1 MITRNAHTDHRRE
14 PRWKRSRTILAMAAA
29 GAGLTLVMAAC
40 SSTTADSSSSSDKP
54 AESSS
59 AATSAVSGDSSA
71 AQPPA
76 QGITDSTIKIGV
88 LGPFSG
94 NASVY
99 SKATDLAMSIYKD
112 ANANGGINGRQIE
125 IVSADTKCDAATLQG
140 IIRKFV
146 EQDKVFMISGGSCSN
161 AIIAAKPL
169 IEQYGIPMVT
179 MNAASAKIS
188 DPPLAN
194 LFHVK
199 ATSEE
204 QADAIAAFVASNP
217 DAKTVAFAAT
227 SDEWGQTG
235 IAPVKSMLEKAAP
248 GVNIA
253 TDQQLDP
260 EGADPTPAIRK
271 MIDVKPDMAVVFA
284 YPQPMTTFL
293 KNARPQGLTV
303 PVVTGDGTRPDE
315 QANRLG
321 SRKSAE
327 NFFSVFGFTKPFDD
341 PSHDKYKTMFT
352 KDYPNLD
359 WDTVALEGAASAE
372 FNVAVLKAMGTTMTW
387 ENFIHTAEITSVDS
401 VSGTLQFAPFDVNN
415 KLTRR
420 PGIKPNFSVLDPH
433 DTGEKTIVV
442 TDWADWL
449 KVKG

>member
-1 MITRNAHTDHRRE
+1 MITRNPGTGHSRGRRSQ
-14 PRWKRSRTILAMAAA
+14 RSRTVAALAAL
-29 GAGLTLVMAAC
+29 GAVLTLVTTAC
-40 SSTTADSSSSSDKP
+40 SSDSGGTTSSDQPAKSTSTGASEQSSSDTSTP
-54 AESSS
+54 AP
-59 AATSAVSGDSSA
+59 
-71 AQPPA
+71 PPA
-76 QGITDSTIKIGV
+76 QGITDTTIKIGV

-99 SKATDLAMSIYKD
+99 SKATDLAMAIYKD
-112 ANANGGINGRQIE
+112 VNANGGINGRQIE

-188 DPPLAN
+188 DPPLPN

-204 QADAIAAFVASNP
+204 QADAIAKFVASNP
-217 DAKTVAFAAT
+217 DAHTVAFAAT
-227 SDEWGQTG
+227 SDEWGQSG
-235 IAPVKSMLEKAAP
+235 IAPVQTALEADP
-248 GVNIA
+248 DITIA
-253 TDQQLDP
+253 TNQQLDP

-271 MIDVKPDMAVVFA
+271 MIDTHPDMAVVFA

-315 QANRLG
+315 QAARLG

-327 NFFSVFGFTKPFDD
+327 NFFSVFGFSAPFDD
-341 PSHDKYKTMFT
+341 PSHDKYKELFT
-352 KDYPNLD
+352 QEYPNLD
-359 WDTVALEGAASAE
+359 WDTVALEGAVSAE
-372 FNVAVLKAMGTTMTW
+372 FNVAVLKAMAETMTW
-387 ENFIHTAEITSVDS
+387 ENFIKTAETITVDS
-401 VSGTLQFAPFDVNN
+401 VAGTLQFAPYDAND

-433 DTGEKTIVV
+433 DSGDKTIVV

-449 KVKG
+449 KAKG

>member
-1 MITRNAHTDHRRE
+1 MITRNPDTRKSRERRSQR
-14 PRWKRSRTILAMAAA
+14 PRAVAAFA
-29 GAGLTLVMAAC
+29 ALGAILTLVATAC
-40 SSTTADSSSSSDKP
+40 SSNSGGTTPSGQPVGST
-54 AESSS
+54 
-59 AATSAVSGDSSA
+59 AAGTSEGSGGASSA

-76 QGITDSTIKIGV
+76 QGITDTSIKIGV

-94 NASVY
+94 SASVY
-99 SKATDLAMSIYKD
+99 SKATDLAMAIYKD
-112 ANANGGINGRQIE
+112 VNASGGINGRQIE

-169 IEQYGIPMVT
+169 VEQYGIPMVT
-179 MNAASAKIS
+179 MNAASAQIS
-188 DPPLAN
+188 NPPLKN

-199 ATSEE
+199 ATSDE
-204 QADAIAAFVASNP
+204 QADAIAKFVASNP
-217 DAKTVAFAAT
+217 DAHTVAFAAT

-235 IAPVKSMLEKAAP
+235 IAPVKTALTADASGIK
-248 GVNIA
+248 IA

-271 MIDVKPDMAVVFA
+271 MIDTKPDMAVVFA

-315 QANRLG
+315 QAARLG
-321 SRKSAE
+321 SRASAE
-327 NFFSVFGFTKPFDD
+327 NFFSVFGFTAPFDD
-341 PSHDKYKTMFT
+341 PSHDKYKELFQ

-359 WDTVALEGAASAE
+359 WDTVALEGAVSAE
-372 FNVAVLKAMGTTMTW
+372 FNVAVLKAMGQTMTW
-387 ENFIHTAEITSVDS
+387 DNFIHTAETTTVDS
-401 VSGTLQFAPFDVNN
+401 VSGPLKFAPFDPNN

-433 DTGEKTIVV
+433 SSGDETIVV

>member
-1 MITRNAHTDHRRE
+1 MITRNPDTGQFRGRHVQ
-14 PRWKRSRTILAMAAA
+14 RSRTVAAFA
-29 GAGLTLVMAAC
+29 ALGAILTLVTTAC
-40 SSTTADSSSSSDKP
+40 SSDSGGTTSSSQP
-54 AESSS
+54 AGSTGAGTSEESSS
-59 AATSAVSGDSSA
+59 PAPA
-71 AQPPA
+71 A
-76 QGITDSTIKIGV
+76 QGITDTTIKIGV

-99 SKATDLAMSIYKD
+99 SKATDLAMAIYKD
-112 ANANGGINGRQIE
+112 VNENGGINGRQIE

-217 DAKTVAFAAT
+217 DAHTVAFAAT

-235 IAPVKSMLEKAAP
+235 IAPVQTALEADSDIT
-248 GVNIA
+248 IA
-253 TDQQLDP
+253 TNQQLDP

-271 MIDVKPDMAVVFA
+271 MIDTQPDMAVVFA

-315 QANRLG
+315 QAARLG

-327 NFFSVFGFTKPFDD
+327 NFFSVFGFTAPFDD
-341 PSHDKYKTMFT
+341 PSHDKYKDLFA
-352 KDYPNLD
+352 KEYANLD
-359 WDTVALEGAASAE
+359 WDTVALEGAVSAE
-372 FNVAVLKAMGTTMTW
+372 FNVAILKAMGDTMTW
-387 ENFIHTAEITSVDS
+387 ENFIQTAEKTPVDS
-401 VSGTLQFAPFDVNN
+401 VSGSLQFAPFDASD

-433 DTGEKTIVV
+433 DSGDKTIVV